1 VRGEA
6 PYGCALRGVHDHQ
19 RRPAGEADVGQAVA
33 IDRLHGSLD
42 PGQRNPRGGA
52 IGRGKDPGG
61 AYEEVALV
69 LDQVIESCEEFVLP
83 VSGAQCVNVCFGLPL
98 DEEGL
103 LEQAELLRQEERV
116 VRMLWAHAAA
126 RQRQLLMNAPLA
138 TANFQVAASSGPPMV
153 AESGRQ
159 LTEYQTL
166 ARTAE
171 RMVREKEEQWVRL
184 EEAWFSVLLLRALA
198 PLEEEP
204 ASSINREE
212 RR

>member
-1 VRGEA
+1 
-6 PYGCALRGVHDHQ
+6 
-19 RRPAGEADVGQAVA
+19 
-33 IDRLHGSLD
+33 
-42 PGQRNPRGGA
+42 
-52 IGRGKDPGG
+52 
-61 AYEEVALV
+61 
-69 LDQVIESCEEFVLP
+69 
-83 VSGAQCVNVCFGLPL
+83 
-98 DEEGL
+98 

-126 RQRQLLMNAPLA
+126 RHRQLLMNVPLA